1 MADVN
6 SPAVIRKTSKPTP
19 AERLR
24 AEKRQNAVGAVQRG
38 EAVTVVARVCQ
49 IPLRTLFLWLARYRQ
64 GGWDALKE
72 GKRSG
77 RPTKLSPESIQ
88 WLYQAITL
96 GDPRQHQFEFCLWT
110 LQIIRQLLRRE
121 FQVALSKS
129 AVSRLLAQLGLSPQR
144 PLYKSYKQDPKK
156 MKRYLDKTFPALR
169 EQARRTG
176 AVIFFVDEA
185 AVRSDSHRGT
195 TWGKLGE
202 TPVVRDSGDR
212 FSVRLISAVSP
223 RGDMRFAAFEGQMTG
238 ARFVGFLKKLRADVE
253 RPLII
258 IADNASYHKG
268 KVVDHYCRQTQGAV
282 HIANLPPYAPE
293 LNPDEQVWNH
303 AKARLS
309 KLAVTS
315 RTAMKKAVTNILRS
329 IQATDSLILS
339 FFQMCHTKYA
349 AR

>member
-1 MADVN
+1 ME
-6 SPAVIRKTSKPTP
+6 RKAAEPT
-19 AERLR
+19 ATEKVR
-24 AEKRQNAVGAVQRG
+24 AEKRQAAVAAVQRG

-49 IPLRTLFLWLARYRQ
+49 IPLRTLFVWLARYRQ
-64 GGWDALKE
+64 GGWHALKE

-77 RPTKLSPESIQ
+77 RPAKLTPAALQ
-88 WLYQAITL
+88 WLYHAITL

-110 LQIIRQLLRRE
+110 LQIIRQMLRRE
-121 FQVALSKS
+121 FQVELSKS

-156 MKRYLDKTFPALR
+156 MKRYLDRTFPKLR
-169 EQARRTG
+169 AEARRTG

-195 TWGKLGE
+195 TWSKLGE

-223 RGDMRFAAFEGQMTG
+223 RGDMKFAAFEGRMTG
-238 ARFVGFLKKLRADVE
+238 LRFIGFLKKLRADVG
-253 RPLII
+253 RPVIV

-268 KVVDHYCRQTQGAV
+268 KVVSLYCRQTKGEV
-282 HIANLPPYAPE
+282 RVENLPPYSPE

-315 RTAMKKAVTNILRS
+315 RNEMKTTVRNILRS
-329 IQATDSLILS
+329 IQASVSLILS
-339 FFQMCHTKYA
+339 FFQMSQTKYA
-349 AR
+349 AA